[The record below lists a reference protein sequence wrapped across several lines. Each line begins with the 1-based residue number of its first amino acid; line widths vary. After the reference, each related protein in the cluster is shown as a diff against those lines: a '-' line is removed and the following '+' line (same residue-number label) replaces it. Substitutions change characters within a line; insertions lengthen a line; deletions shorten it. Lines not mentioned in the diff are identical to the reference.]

1 LPALSAASADPLAR
15 PGTGPSLYA
24 ISSSLREIAR
34 ADRQDSRGLDVQR
47 RWAAAER
54 GEVAKMPGELVEDQR
69 QPNTTT
75 MRSAPP

>member
-1 LPALSAASADPLAR
+1 M
-15 PGTGPSLYA
+15 
-24 ISSSLREIAR
+24 
-34 ADRQDSRGLDVQR
+34 
-47 RWAAAER
+47 AAAER